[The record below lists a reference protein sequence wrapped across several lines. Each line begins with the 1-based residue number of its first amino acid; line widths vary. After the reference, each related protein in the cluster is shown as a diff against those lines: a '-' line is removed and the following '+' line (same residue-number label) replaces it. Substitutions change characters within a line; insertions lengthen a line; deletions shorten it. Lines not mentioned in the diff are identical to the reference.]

1 MWGSTNTA
9 PQERCCKR
17 VFCNPNLVNPR
28 MIVILEDDYPMA
40 IYHYNNI
47 GSDSNDYNVPLQWD
61 AIGAV
66 DVNLFLIPQKRYASV
81 AMFWSSRR
89 EQLFLVGSVLI
100 PPWIQSTQGGPQ
112 HEVTKNPIYSRG
124 APSNEHVV
132 VFFQKLQVA
141 FLWQKLGS
149 WWFLSLINCDI
160 SCICLHSDP
169 WLTTVPSP
177 AVSTETAVPKGGTY
191 PHLHHLLLVKREQW
205 IWWYPMDSPKNPRHM
220 GSYTQYVPCHCWLHT
235 IYVFSFNTHW
245 EKLKILSFTSLP
257 RYTGNSLHFVVV

>member
-1 MWGSTNTA
+1 MIIMFLCNEMPLEQSMWTCFWFLKNAMHQSQCSDLPDGNNSSWLDLSWYLHEFSQHKEDHNMRLPRTPYIAEELLATNML
-9 PQERCCKR
+9 C
-17 VFCNPNLVNPR
+17 F
-28 MIVILEDDYPMA
+28 
-40 IYHYNNI
+40 
-47 GSDSNDYNVPLQWD
+47 
-61 AIGAV
+61 
-66 DVNLFLIPQKRYASV
+66 
-81 AMFWSSRR
+81 
-89 EQLFLVGSVLI
+89 
-100 PPWIQSTQGGPQ
+100 
-112 HEVTKNPIYSRG
+112 
-124 APSNEHVV
+124 
-132 VFFQKLQVA
+132 FFQKLQVA

>member
-17 VFCNPNLVNPR
+17 VFRYPNLVNPR

-40 IYHYNNI
+40 ISHYYNI

-124 APSNEHVV
+124 APSNENV
-132 VFFQKLQVA
+132 VFFSKTTGCIPVTVAWILMILIFDKLWYLLYMFA
-141 FLWQKLGS
+141 LRS
-149 WWFLSLINCDI
+149 MIN
-160 SCICLHSDP
+160 
-169 WLTTVPSP
+169 
-177 AVSTETAVPKGGTY
+177 Y
-191 PHLHHLLLVKREQW
+191 
-205 IWWYPMDSPKNPRHM
+205 SPKD
-220 GSYTQYVPCHCWLHT
+220 C
-235 IYVFSFNTHW
+235 
-245 EKLKILSFTSLP
+245 
-257 RYTGNSLHFVVV
+257 